1 MKKPYFLLSP
11 ELTDG
16 QNATV
21 SDDVDAVV
29 QAVRDWLI
37 EFREEVG
44 EHFSIDVVELD
55 PETVESLPDI

>member
-16 QNATV
+16 QTTTV
-21 SDDVDAVV
+21 VDDVDVAT
-29 QAVRDWLI
+29 QAVRDWLV

-44 EHFSIDVVELD
+44 EHFSIIVVELD
-55 PETVESLPDI
+55 TETVESLPDI